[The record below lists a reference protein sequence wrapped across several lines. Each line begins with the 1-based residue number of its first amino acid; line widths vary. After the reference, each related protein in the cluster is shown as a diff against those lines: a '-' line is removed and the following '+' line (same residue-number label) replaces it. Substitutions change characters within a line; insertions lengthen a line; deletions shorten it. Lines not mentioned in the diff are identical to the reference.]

1 MDKIKV
7 RASFMADGIAR
18 KPELISQ
25 TPKTKAQ
32 KMKITEIISEKEYAN
47 LTQFSEKEIQWL
59 EDRIKTRSDGKYGVE
74 CVVRGKNDDGDYF
87 ELKPEEVVR
96 QLYAHRLI
104 EKLGYEKDLL
114 EFEVPAFHKGREIEQ
129 ADKRIDIAIYKD
141 KSKEEYRFIIEVK
154 RPLITDE
161 NHREAGQTTP
171 YEQMQSYCRQN
182 LPELGVLANGGNM
195 LKFYSKR
202 DNYTEE
208 LTTATF
214 PKPNED
220 LEKWQDNLRFTL
232 KKLYRYDRLKNETLK
247 TVITDVEQRFAA
259 NDSSDKSFDEILKL
273 IYCKLYDEFTHNS
286 DADYISRE
294 VNKQKRQNPQAT
306 DIECLNAVDD
316 TDFSLLEFRADSS
329 EDENK
334 VAERISKLFDN
345 AQKHWKGAFLPNTKL
360 DMQPST
366 IKSCV
371 LELYNV
377 KLFNSNLEVVDEA
390 FEYLV
395 NKNQKGEMGQY
406 FTPRYVIDMCV
417 RMLNPK
423 REETMIDTASGS
435 CGFPMHTILH
445 VWDKRDNLT
454 TANRAQWEKDYVRD
468 KVYAI
473 DFSEKAVRIGRILN
487 IITGDGNTNVL
498 YLNTLDYNRWESQFK
513 RNPEWYAKYN
523 DGFSRLESL
532 CNNNTSPYEKFNFD
546 ILMANPPFAGDLDD
560 RKTLIQYDLAKN
572 AKGVMQSK
580 VGRDILFIER
590 NLNFLKPGGR
600 MAIVLPQGR
609 FNNSSDKYI
618 RDYIEKQC
626 RILAVVGLHGNLF
639 KPHTGT
645 KTSVLFVQKW
655 TDEESGLPNIND
667 KEKVTYRFHLT
678 DGNKRVT
685 KKEMEDDIANREFRL
700 IESQKKIEADEKFNG
715 TKHQST
721 IFIDDYNQLSDDDKK
736 LYQEHDKRHEDYD
749 VYVDYPI
756 FFATM
761 QEPSKDNSGEKIYVT
776 ENYVTWT
783 KYTYSVKNG
792 ELESTPIE
800 QLTNWNTTYFVKD
813 LFVADNGELDS
824 HKKWIEKPVRF
835 ALKKSGKKKN
845 DNEDAEIQ
853 TISLDEYFSLPAS
866 ERKLYK
872 EILDDC
878 ENLETKEIGLQEYNQ
893 LSKEEQ
899 KYYLPAEDVK
909 EFSNVR
915 LKDTHGHIFVK
926 HDLFNHDP
934 KLDELWTYR
943 DIRLKGRYSKDGIAE
958 AFTEFA
964 KREQLSFF

>member
-1 MDKIKV
+1 
-7 RASFMADGIAR
+7 
-18 KPELISQ
+18 
-25 TPKTKAQ
+25 
-32 KMKITEIISEKEYAN
+32 MKLSEILKGSEN
-47 LTQFSEKEIQWL
+47 DLLTQFSEAEKLWL
-59 EDRIKTRSDGKYGVE
+59 EERIKTRSDGKYGVE
-74 CVVRGKNDDGDYF
+74 CIVRGKNSDNDYF

-96 QLYAHRLI
+96 QLYAYRLI
-104 EKLGYEKDLL
+104 KTLGYNKDLL

-129 ADKRIDIAIYKD
+129 ADKRIDIAVYKD
-141 KSKEEYRFIIEVK
+141 KSKNGYSFIIEVK
-154 RPLITDE
+154 RPSITDE
-161 NHREAGQTTP
+161 SHREPGQTTP

-182 LPELGVLANGGNM
+182 LPELGVLANGGNI

-202 DNYTEE
+202 DNYTEP
-208 LTTATF
+208 LTATAF
-214 PKPNED
+214 PKSNED
-220 LEKWQDNLRFTL
+220 LDKWQDNMRFTL
-232 KKLYRYDRLKNETLK
+232 KQLYMYDRLRKDTLK
-247 TVITDVEQRFAA
+247 NVITDVEQRFAA

-273 IYCKLYDEFTHNS
+273 IYCKLYDEFAHSN

-294 VNKQKRQNPQAT
+294 VKRQRRERPQAT
-306 DIECLNAVDD
+306 DDECIKAVDD
-316 TDFSLLEFRADSS
+316 TDFTLLDFRAHNS
-329 EDENK
+329 EDENTIS
-334 VAERISKLFDN
+334 ERISKLFDN

-454 TANRAQWEKDYVRD
+454 TASRAQWEKDYVRD

-523 DGFSRLESL
+523 DGFSRLENL
-532 CNNNTSPYEKFNFD
+532 CDNNASPYEKFKFD

-560 RKTLIQYDLAKN
+560 SKTLSQYDLSKN
-572 AKGVMQSK
+572 AKGVKQNK

-618 RDYIEKQC
+618 RDYIAKQC
-626 RILAVVGLHGNLF
+626 RILAIVGLHGNTF

-655 TDEESGLPNIND
+655 TDGNCDIQNIND
-667 KEKVTYRFHLT
+667 KEKVTYRIHLT
-678 DGNKRVT
+678 DGNKRVS
-685 KKEMEDDIANREFRL
+685 KKEMDDDIAKREFLL

-715 TKHQST
+715 TKHLSS
-721 IFIDDYNQLSDDDKK
+721 ILLDDYNKLSDDDRK
-736 LYQEHDKRHEDYD
+736 LYQEHDKRQDYN

-776 ENYVTWT
+776 ENYVTST

-800 QLTNWNTTYFVKD
+800 KFSNWNTTYFVKD

-835 ALKKSGKKKN
+835 ALKKNGKKKD
-845 DNEDAEIQ
+845 DNAEAEIQ
-853 TISLDEYFSLPAS
+853 TISLDEYLNLTAN

-872 EILDDC
+872 EILTDC
-878 ENLETKEIGLQEYNQ
+878 ETVQTKEIGLQEYNR

-899 KYYLPAEDVK
+899 KYYLTSEDVK
-909 EFSNVR
+909 EFANVR

-934 KLDELWTYR
+934 ELDKLWTSR
-943 DIRLKGRYSKDGIAE
+943 DSRLKGRYSKDGIAE
-958 AFTEFA
+958 AFAEFA
-964 KREQLSFF
+964 KKEGLSFF